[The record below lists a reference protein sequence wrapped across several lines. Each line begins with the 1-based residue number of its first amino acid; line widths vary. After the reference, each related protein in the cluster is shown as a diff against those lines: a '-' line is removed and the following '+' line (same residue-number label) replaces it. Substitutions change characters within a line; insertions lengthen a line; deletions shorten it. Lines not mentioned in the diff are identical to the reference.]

1 MNGEHDD
8 WLRGLGINVDDWLRD
23 LGIDV
28 DKILAGPKPT
38 DATLPD
44 AKAGVMLA
52 YGAGGGDK
60 PTGDA
65 SKRAP
70 GPAAPAPSPKSPGRA
85 SSGPRS
91 ATFEVTWAE
100 DSDRFYARVLAAVMH
115 DGAFRGISADQFNA
129 ISTDEPQPLMTLV
142 ADFHEAYAMRHSD
155 RSEKQKLKIQ
165 FSADYNP
172 QPEMWSSSLTGKKL
186 SLVEQ
191 APPAKPAA
199 PQAAPTATA
208 SSGVIK
214 SLARM
219 AAEADRGGWA
229 GFAFAIKDD
238 GRGPVVMSM
247 EKVKPQS
254 APAQGMAVLT
264 ESAASQELQA
274 FLETIA
280 GSKGQW
286 EGHFGREAKSGAM
299 HLMKWSRGADAP
311 IPPPPPPAAPHRP
324 LSKAEQFER
333 ETGMVYPQRVNKR
346 LHDVGGE
353 ALKQANPFSL
363 KNLPFTILGVVVP
376 MGAMKVLMMDTNELG
391 QLVRIEWQLDESV
404 IEESAAARQATKE
417 PVPQMRDLKP
427 GDIIELP
434 QHGKQ
439 RVVDIKPGKLV
450 TEPVTAETSSQST
463 SVPAAPKGPAPKD
476 SIKPV
481 EGKSG
486 KDVLTDYPAKKHV
499 FEGDADGG
507 YHSKARPAT
516 SNAKQLEVIQNPR
529 KGVYK
534 IEVEI
539 RDANGQVITTKQST
553 MFPDDMTEKEVLDE
567 VYAVMLEK
575 HKTAPLPPPDA
586 NNDVLIEGVSP
597 RGLKIRVVLKSDGAA
612 SVLVTFHPKR

>member
-1 MNGEHDD
+1 M
-8 WLRGLGINVDDWLRD
+8 GI
-23 LGIDV
+23 I
-28 DKILAGPKPT
+28 
-38 DATLPD
+38 
-44 AKAGVMLA
+44 
-52 YGAGGGDK
+52 
-60 PTGDA
+60 
-65 SKRAP
+65 
-70 GPAAPAPSPKSPGRA
+70 
-85 SSGPRS
+85 
-91 ATFEVTWAE
+91 
-100 DSDRFYARVLAAVMH
+100 
-115 DGAFRGISADQFNA
+115 
-129 ISTDEPQPLMTLV
+129 
-142 ADFHEAYAMRHSD
+142 
-155 RSEKQKLKIQ
+155 
-165 FSADYNP
+165 
-172 QPEMWSSSLTGKKL
+172 
-186 SLVEQ
+186 
-191 APPAKPAA
+191 
-199 PQAAPTATA
+199 
-208 SSGVIK
+208 
-214 SLARM
+214 
-219 AAEADRGGWA
+219 A
-229 GFAFAIKDD
+229 GFMWA
-238 GRGPVVMSM
+238 
-247 EKVKPQS
+247 S
-254 APAQGMAVLT
+254 A
-264 ESAASQELQA
+264 
-274 FLETIA
+274 
-280 GSKGQW
+280 
-286 EGHFGREAKSGAM
+286 EGHFGRDAKSGAM
-299 HLMKWSRGADAP
+299 HLMKWTKGADAP
-311 IPPPPPPAAPHRP
+311 GNCSALPLHHYDRP

-363 KNLPFTILGVVVP
+363 KNLPFTILSVVVP
-376 MGAMKVLMMDTNELG
+376 MGAMKVVMMDTNELG

-434 QHGKQ
+434 EHGRQ

-499 FEGDADGG
+499 FDSQRRRWRRCTT
-507 YHSKARPAT
+507 SKARPT

-539 RDANGQVITTKQST
+539 RDANGQVIEFRDAKGQVIKTKQST

-586 NNDVLIEGVSP
+586 NNNVLIEGVSP